1 VTRSTYSH
9 LREDFTRETVAEG
22 VKVWGRPTADA
33 WRDVRPG
40 RFAVV
45 GEFIQLPDAD
55 SDQPPDDR
63 PEMPPPTG

>member
-1 VTRSTYSH
+1 MTGRTSSQQ
-9 LREDFTRETVAEG
+9 REILAPKAIAEG
-22 VKVWGRPTADA
+22 VKVWGRPIADA

-55 SDQPPDDR
+55 SDQPPDNG